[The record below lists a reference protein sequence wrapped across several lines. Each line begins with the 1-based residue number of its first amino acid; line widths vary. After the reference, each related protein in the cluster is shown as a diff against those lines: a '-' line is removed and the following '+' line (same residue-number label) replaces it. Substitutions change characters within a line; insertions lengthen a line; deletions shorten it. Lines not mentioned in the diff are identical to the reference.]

1 MRVGIASD
9 HRGFETKEKMT
20 KYLIEKGYDVI
31 DYGTYSKDRTDY
43 TKYGFILGEN
53 VSNKTVEYVKM
64 KDFLKWLKGNYKN
77 KIGVYSG
84 PRKESKMSELKELLK
99 KNEDF
104 KVVSFN

>member
-1 MRVGIASD
+1 MKIGIASD

-53 VSNKTVEYVKM
+53 VSNKTVMALQYVVVQ
-64 KDFLKWLKGNYKN
+64 L
-77 KIGVYSG
+77 VYQL
-84 PRKESKMSELKELLK
+84 R
-99 KNEDF
+99 
-104 KVVSFN
+104 VTR